1 MSDIDPT
8 EQPRFVETFRS
19 KPQVG
24 EVLPKA
30 EFIPLPELTAGPS
43 GWYTIPKLVRFVVWV
58 YTILALIGLVI
69 GAVSLLVMLIGG
81 GLALSQM

>member
-1 MSDIDPT
+1 MSTT
-8 EQPRFVETFRS
+8 ERPRFVETFRS

-43 GWYTIPKLVRFVVWV
+43 GWYTIPKLV
-58 YTILALIGLVI
+58 
-69 GAVSLLVMLIGG
+69 GG